1 MPGFK
6 IEKFFGKAPKIA
18 PELLPNTSAQ
28 IASNI
33 KLYSGDLIPYP
44 TPVIVDNTERT
55 GTIKKLHALR
65 TPGTGE
71 LKWLSWLTDV
81 DIATPSGAADADEQ
95 RFYYSGDGVPRVS
108 TYALATTGS
117 EPYPLNY
124 YDLGLPLPV
133 TVASVSAATF
143 TTKATTHFSR
153 DASGVVT
160 LTTNGVHGLKSGAL
174 ATVTGFTHSAGTY
187 SQSGTTITVSITAHG
202 LLTGAQVILRFTSG
216 TGASGVYTMTK
227 VNANSFT
234 VTSVTSVSTSGN
246 VEWDLRSFNARSIEV
261 NAPTT
266 TTLTYTSPGFQV
278 AQTAFTAGSI
288 DLAGTI
294 RSRNY
299 LYAWFTPWSEE
310 SIGSEPSEPLFIREG
325 QVVTVTNLPTAKPSG
340 NNFVRGIRLY
350 RTVTGTSTADYLR
363 IATLWF
369 PTALA
374 SVQRTSNVSRVTTAL
389 PHNLAV
395 GSYFKIA
402 SCSVSSFNIAGG
414 EVTDIIN
421 DYIFEYAQ
429 TASNVSATS
438 ATGTLYIDSSEN
450 PGTDTARYWGE
461 SNYTFIDDFAVAS
474 LGNTLATSLYAP
486 PPATLKGLTA
496 IQNNVLAG
504 FVNNEVYFSEPG
516 QYHAWP
522 EASKITLEDNVVGFA
537 LFSGTLVVMT
547 DAYAYIVSGSD
558 PAVFNVTRTDA
569 RFPCLAK
576 NSIVNTGV
584 GVMYAT
590 HDGIALY
597 STGTGA
603 QLATKALYNSD
614 TWGSDLDPSTLTGTY
629 FNDAYFASH
638 SNGSIIFELDE
649 KAGGFF
655 VDTTYNFTAAWYDV
669 LTNILYYV
677 NDTDGDIYR
686 WDDSAQ
692 PLSNYTWKSKVIV
705 SKNPLNVGAGRVV
718 ADYTANTTANWD
730 NITDD
735 WEDTTIRWDG
745 DDEVTFRLYVDKAL
759 KFTTSLSSNKTFRLP
774 SGYKSDTFEVEIE
787 SVVRVRSIHLADT
800 PTALREV

>member
-6 IEKFFGKAPKIA
+6 IEKFLGKAPKVA

-28 IASNI
+28 IATNI

-44 TPVIVDNTERT
+44 TPVIVDNTERN

-95 RFYYSGDGVPRVS
+95 RFYYSGDGVPKVS
-108 TYALATTGS
+108 TYLLATTGS
-117 EPYPLNY
+117 EPFPLDY
-124 YDLGLPLPV
+124 YDLGLPLPE
-133 TVASVSAATF
+133 TVVATSAGEF
-143 TTKATTHFSR
+143 STKATTNFSR

-174 ATVTGFTHSAGTY
+174 ATVTGFTHDDGTY
-187 SQSGTTITVSITAHG
+187 AQSGTTITVTMQAHG
-202 LLTGAQVILRFTSG
+202 LVTGAQIILRFTSG
-216 TGASGVYTMTK
+216 TAASGVYTMTK

-246 VEWDLRSFNARSIEV
+246 AEWDLRSFNARSIEV

-266 TTLTYTSPGFQV
+266 TTLTYTSPGFPV
-278 AQTAFTAGSI
+278 TTSTNAEGKV

-325 QVVTVTNLPTAKPSG
+325 QVVTVTNLPSAKPSG
-340 NNFVRGIRLY
+340 KNFVRGIRLY
-350 RTVTGTSTADYLR
+350 RTVTGTTTADYLR

-369 PTALA
+369 PTAVA
-374 SVQRTSNVSRVTTAL
+374 NVQRTSNVSRVATGS
-389 PHNLAV
+389 PHNLSV
-395 GSYFKIA
+395 GTYFKLA
-402 SCSVSSFNIAGG
+402 NCSNSSFNIAGG
-414 EVTDIIN
+414 VVTEIID
-421 DYIFEYAQ
+421 DYIFEFAQ

-438 ATGTLYIDSSEN
+438 ATGTLYHDSSEN

-461 SNYTFIDDFAVAS
+461 SNYTFIDDFAVTS
-474 LGNTLATSLYAP
+474 LGNTLNTNLFLP
-486 PPATLKGLTA
+486 PPANLEGLTA
-496 IQNNVLAG
+496 VQNNVLAG
-504 FVNNEVYFSEPG
+504 FVNNEVFFSEPG

-522 EASKITLEDNVVGFA
+522 ESSKLVLEDKVVGFA
-537 LFSGTLVVMT
+537 LFSGSLIVMT

-558 PAVFNVTRTDA
+558 PAVFTVTRTDA
-569 RFPCLAK
+569 RFPCLSK

-597 STGTGA
+597 STTTGA

-614 TWGSDLDPSTLTGTY
+614 TWGADLVPSTLRGTY

-655 VDTTYNFTAAWYDV
+655 VDTTYSFTAAWYDV
-669 LTNILYYV
+669 LTNVLYYV
-677 NDTDGDIYR
+677 NGVDGDVLQ
-686 WDDSAQ
+686 WDDSTQ

-705 SKNPLNVGAGRVV
+705 AANPLNIGAAKVV
-718 ADYTANTTANWD
+718 ADYTANTTAKWD
-730 NITDD
+730 AVTDD

-759 KFTTSLSSNKTFRLP
+759 KFTTSLSSSKTFRLP

-800 PTALREV
+800 PTGLREV